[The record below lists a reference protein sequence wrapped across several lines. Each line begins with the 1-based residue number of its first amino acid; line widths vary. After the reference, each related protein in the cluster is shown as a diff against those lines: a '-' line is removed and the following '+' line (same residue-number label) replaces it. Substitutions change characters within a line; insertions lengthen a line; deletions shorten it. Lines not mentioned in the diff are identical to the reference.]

1 MITIDEITIVVDGRE
16 IIYDYSEQ
24 IPAGS
29 ITVIVGPNGCGK
41 STLLA
46 AIAGDIAPDK
56 GTITIDEHHPILTPA
71 DTLAGIRSMVV
82 QNQSFVLGFTVRQVI
97 EMAGDSAHVMK
108 ALELTEI
115 ADRLVT
121 TLSGGEAQRLK
132 LAGFL
137 ADAATSSTALSK
149 AASLARDGTE
159 KPLNLRTNCSD
170 ASRISNSVAG
180 GSKLNRV
187 LMLRHMAQGA
197 LAVGGDLRL
206 KHSCP
211 ARGWPSSRR
220 SPAVRKCVRG
230 RFSRRGRSS

>member
-56 GTITIDEHHPILTPA
+56 GTITIDEHHPILTA
-71 DTLAGIRSMVV
+71 ANTLAGIRSMVV

-97 EMAGDSAHVMK
+97 EMAGASAEVMK
-108 ALELTEI
+108 SLELTEI

-121 TLSGGEAQRLK
+121 TLSGGEAQRVAIAQAIAQNAPVLLLDEPLAAQDVHSRNRIIQLLK
-132 LAGFL
+132 DLAEQGKTIVVVAHSNETEL
-137 ADAATSSTALSK
+137 SWADK
-149 AASLARDGTE
+149 VI
-159 KPLNLRTNCSD
+159 KQF
-170 ASRISNSVAG
+170 
-180 GSKLNRV
+180 
-187 LMLRHMAQGA
+187 H
-197 LAVGGDLRL
+197 
-206 KHSCP
+206 
-211 ARGWPSSRR
+211 
-220 SPAVRKCVRG
+220 
-230 RFSRRGRSS
+230 